1 MYTYDA
7 SSLGSYKSVSI
18 LWGCLSCKTRRALF
32 SQFLVPFESCACRRG
47 TKELLHNSGRW
58 PYVDRTTTDDRIINY
73 IKAKP
78 GPPTA
83 YSMSFLPNLPIIC
96 GMLMYSWR
104 IIGNCWIIPIKSYK
118 PSMQHEVFFH
128 LRTSVLSILNSVWN
142 ITLSYPSVLAE
153 HLWSHSLS
161 ISYHLLESRTVFGS
175 V

>member
-1 MYTYDA
+1 MHCSRNFLCHLNPVHVA
-7 SSLGSYKSVSI
+7 GALKN
-18 LWGCLSCKTRRALF
+18 SCTTADDDHTWIG
-32 SQFLVPFESCACRRG
+32 P
-47 TKELLHNSGRW
+47 
-58 PYVDRTTTDDRIINY
+58 PRTTALLIIF
-73 IKAKP
+73 KAKP

-96 GMLMYSWR
+96 GRLMYSWR